1 MEPRVLR
8 SGKIVGEDVV
18 QEDAEESDATETG
31 SEIDVDQESDGG
43 EAIEV
48 EEGLDEDED
57 EVMEDVDWPR
67 IPGIEADENVDR
79 VEVSVV
85 RRFRSF

>member
-1 MEPRVLR
+1 M
-8 SGKIVGEDVV
+8 
-18 QEDAEESDATETG
+18 TETG

-57 EVMEDVDWPR
+57 EVMEDGKLQSALHYFFFASH
-67 IPGIEADENVDR
+67 PGCR
-79 VEVSVV
+79 V
-85 RRFRSF
+85 RSQ